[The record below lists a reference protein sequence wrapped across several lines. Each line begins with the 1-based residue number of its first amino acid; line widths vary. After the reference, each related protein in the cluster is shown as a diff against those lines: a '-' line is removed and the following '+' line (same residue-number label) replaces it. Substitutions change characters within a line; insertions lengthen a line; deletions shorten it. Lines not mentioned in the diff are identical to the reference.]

1 MYYTLKNGMTLTEES
16 DISILLKLLEI
27 EPHKSINFL
36 WNDIG
41 LGNLFAE
48 CFRDIERFCVDNQ
61 K

>member
-36 WNDIG
+36 CIST
-41 LGNLFAE
+41 
-48 CFRDIERFCVDNQ
+48 
-61 K
+61 